1 MKFKHYEKLFNRV
14 MNRAGGDLK
23 RLDGADI
30 LFLGYLT
37 DLAEY
42 DKKLSREDKNIL
54 KDVYVVLRAGYEDVD
69 EDDTINRFEIDEMDM
84 ED

>member
-1 MKFKHYEKLFNRV
+1 MKFKHYEKLFKKV
-14 MNRAGGDLK
+14 MNRAGGNLE

-37 DLAEY
+37 DLAER
-42 DKKLSREDKNIL
+42 DKKLSREDKDTL
-54 KDVYVVLRAGYEDVD
+54 KDVYIILRAGYE
-69 EDDTINRFEIDEMDM
+69 EDNYDDNIKQFEIDEIDL